1 MIQRTRNG
9 KPHDND
15 KASVFILGDVSNDTV
30 KNLEDLLEKDGYDP
44 AIVSKDSAAQLA
56 NGESEAVI
64 LVAENGNRPPIP
76 QQISDTHRIQKERTV
91 QFKTSRTLSRS
102 ELQGNYAG
110 IIGRSPRII
119 EILRQIDKV
128 ANTVAK
134 VLICGE
140 TGTGK
145 ELIAQALH
153 QNSDRSANEM
163 VSLNC
168 AAIPGTLLES
178 ELFGHERGAFTGART
193 QHIGKFE
200 RAHNNTLFLDEIGDM
215 PLSLQVKLLRAV
227 ETGTIERVG
236 GTKPIPVD
244 IRIITA
250 THCNL
255 AHAVENGTFRK
266 DLYYR
271 LNAVSIS
278 LPPLRERQEDIR
290 VLAEHFIEKHGRSYA
305 RSVRKL
311 LPETLTCLQN
321 YPWPGNVREL
331 ENVLIHALL
340 FAEGNGILP
349 TDLPEE
355 ILAFQKPRVSVPEEI
370 HVPENQHTVTV
381 PLGASLKT
389 VEEALI
395 RDTLAWQ
402 DGNRTKTA
410 EILGISIR
418 TLQNRLKEYEI
429 SENGSPAS

>member
-1 MIQRTRNG
+1 MIHRTRDG
-9 KPHDND
+9 KPYD
-15 KASVFILGDVSNDTV
+15 KANVFILGNLPNDTLR
-30 KNLEDLLEKDGYDP
+30 NLENLLEKNGYNA
-44 AIVSKDSAAQLA
+44 AIVAKDRAAQLA
-56 NGESEAVI
+56 SANAETVLPVS
-64 LVAENGNRPPIP
+64 ENGNGHPMP
-76 QQISDTHRIQKERTV
+76 QQMEAAHQTKKAGALQLTN
-91 QFKTSRTLSRS
+91 SRTMSRS
-102 ELQGNYAG
+102 ELHGNYAG

-119 EILRQIDKV
+119 EILRQIDRV
-128 ANTVAK
+128 ANTTAK

-153 QNSDRSANEM
+153 QNSDRSKNEM

-168 AAIPGTLLES
+168 AAIPGPLLES
-178 ELFGHERGAFTGART
+178 ELFGHEKGAFTGART

-227 ETGTIERVG
+227 ETSKIERLG

-244 IRIITA
+244 IRIIAA
-250 THCNL
+250 THANL
-255 AHAVENGTFRK
+255 AQAVENGTFRK

-271 LNAVSIS
+271 LNAVSIF

-290 VLAEHFIEKHGRSYA
+290 VLAEHFVEKHCDTYAQTGR
-305 RSVRKL
+305 KI
-311 LPETLTCLQN
+311 LPETFICLQN

-340 FAEGNGILP
+340 FADGNGILP

-355 ILAFQKPRVSVPEEI
+355 VLAFQKPRVSVPEEMRMS
-370 HVPENQHTVTV
+370 ENRSTMTV
-381 PLGASLKT
+381 PLGASLKA
-389 VEEALI
+389 VEEVLI

-402 DGNRTKTA
+402 GGNRTKTA

-418 TLQNRLKEYEI
+418 TLQNRLKDYKI
-429 SENGSPAS
+429 SEDISSDS